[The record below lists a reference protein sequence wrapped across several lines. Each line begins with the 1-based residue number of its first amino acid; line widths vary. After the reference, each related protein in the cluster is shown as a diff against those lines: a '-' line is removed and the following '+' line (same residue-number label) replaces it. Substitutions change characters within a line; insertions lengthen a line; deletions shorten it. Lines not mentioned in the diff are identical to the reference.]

1 MTASL
6 DPAQYLA
13 KTNTTFLVGDI
24 SKVLIGCNTLASV
37 HIGPGASDNGEAKAV
52 MGYFSHSVKELLLNL
67 KNVPRSFANGS
78 VTHQCVEPENYF
90 TSSPST
96 QYPTIH
102 TDFRPFIHERNE
114 PEKIITN
121 ATKIFFSRYEN
132 QFAVGEPL
140 FAGLFK
146 CTLVR
151 YDWKS
156 GDKIHNQTYHKQL
169 AGNTTNELLKLND
182 SDSVT
187 NLSIACLEN
196 FGWMFGVHDSSSE
209 SFHHLTI
216 LLAQLLAVLMVTLVV
231 TLV

>member
-13 KTNTTFLVGDI
+13 KTNTAFLVGDI

-140 FAGLFK
+140 FAGLFE

-209 SFHHLTI
+209 SFHHLTF

>member
-1 MTASL
+1 MCRTRKL
-6 DPAQYLA
+6 
-13 KTNTTFLVGDI
+13 F
-24 SKVLIGCNTLASV
+24 TL
-37 HIGPGASDNGEAKAV
+37 
-52 MGYFSHSVKELLLNL
+52 
-67 KNVPRSFANGS
+67 
-78 VTHQCVEPENYF
+78 
-90 TSSPST
+90 SPST

-114 PEKIITN
+114 PEEIITN
-121 ATKIFFSRYEN
+121 ATKIFFSWYEN

-140 FAGLFK
+140 FAGLFE
-146 CTLVR
+146 CTFVR

-187 NLSIACLEN
+187 NLSIACLEKIA
-196 FGWMFGVHDSSSE
+196 WMSGVQDSSSE
-209 SFHHLTI
+209 SFHHLTF

>member
-13 KTNTTFLVGDI
+13 KTNTAFLVGDI

-209 SFHHLTI
+209 SFHHLTF